1 MKTKNII
8 KTLTVTAMVSMT
20 MLSTSCSD
28 TIDNLYSKNKS
39 EIQLNISS
47 DYIKLDE
54 SNPDATALTI
64 DWDAAHNFGED
75 YITTYKYEFQLIGSK
90 ADELKEYED
99 DGKFQRTYT
108 NKELQDILVNHFGL
122 TTSTVGNVLVTVT
135 ASFEGPKLIV
145 PDISTVYLK
154 IKTYGPKQFKADKL
168 YIAGSAVGED
178 KLELTAN
185 ETSPELYVWNGALNP
200 GKVFFPV
207 TNADEQNAIGPA
219 TADEP
224 VTTSDMEAIISDEAT
239 TNSWVVSK
247 AGNYRVT
254 VNMNTHKVKIV
265 EEGAVVEVDQMY
277 MAGSAVGAGQ
287 IELAQTLENENVY
300 AWRGELAAGNLYIP
314 LSFDGAQ
321 EVSIVPQDANSHDI
335 QDGESTAFGQAATST
350 ALSKRYWTIPAA
362 GTYRIVVNT
371 NEKTI
376 AIYSAATDM
385 QPKQVSW
392 NNTTLKINPYVQEVN
407 VLYMYGTFNSFAH
420 DEGVFTGFQSKY
432 NLIQSAAN
440 PYVFVYKG
448 DPLPRETAK
457 DERSNDVKAAV
468 KFCTDNQNNNIYAY
482 GSTASAKRN
491 DHNGYVEAQLGKSE
505 TLVAGQGD
513 NRYAYFVIP
522 EGCNYVEVNIDK
534 LTVVFDQ
541 K

>member
-90 ADELKEYED
+90 ADELKEYEA

-219 TADEP
+219 IADEP

-277 MAGSAVGAGQ
+277 MAGSSVGAGQ

-321 EVSIVPQDANSHDI
+321 GVSIVPQDANSHDI
-335 QDGESTAFGQAATST
+335 QDGEPTAFGQAATST

>member
-185 ETSPELYVWNGALNP
+185 ETSPEFYVWNGALNP

-265 EEGAVVEVDQMY
+265 EEGAVVEVNQMY

-335 QDGESTAFGQAATST
+335 QDGEPTAFGQAATST

-522 EGCNYVEVNIDK
+522 DGCNYVEVNIDK

>member
-90 ADELKEYED
+90 ADELKEYEV

-247 AGNYRVT
+247 AGNYRIT

-335 QDGESTAFGQAATST
+335 QDGEPTAFGQTATST

>member
-335 QDGESTAFGQAATST
+335 QDGEPTAFGQAATST

-376 AIYSAATDM
+376 AIYSTATDM

-392 NNTTLKINPYVQEVN
+392 NNTTLKINPFVQEVN

>member
-135 ASFEGPKLIV
+135 ATFEGPKLIV

-335 QDGESTAFGQAATST
+335 QDGEPTAFGQAATST

-392 NNTTLKINPYVQEVN
+392 NNTTLKINPYVQKVN

>member
-135 ASFEGPKLIV
+135 ATFEGPKLIV

-200 GKVFFPV
+200 GKIFFPV

-265 EEGAVVEVDQMY
+265 EEGAVVEVNQMY

-335 QDGESTAFGQAATST
+335 QDGEPTAFGQAATST

-420 DEGVFTGFQSKY
+420 DEGAFTGFQSKY

-522 EGCNYVEVNIDK
+522 DGCNYVEVNIDK